1 MALPPKMA
9 ALVHDAEVIEERRQR
24 HAHPARHLG
33 RRERRLLQ
41 EKAVDRVFVGPQVD
55 VGEGRSHQAAHPLV
69 EDEQVEEEGDFPSR
83 LFHRPQII
91 NHGSVVNTTMSWYR
105 DSPMRRR
112 EAALAT
118 LLLFLGGCA
127 PASPARPSPSPQA
140 SIQISNFER
149 YAGAYRTSEG
159 ITYVV
164 NGHGHLLNLQDSNF
178 RQLYPTSVPNR
189 FTIGRAFAIPSP
201 KQADVI
207 FRVAGSRGDQLTMKP
222 VTGSTVVAGRLLF
235 KETEVRVPADG
246 AVLAATITEP
256 LTPGPHPGIVIV
268 HGSEPGQRI
277 FYGVWVGLYA
287 SLGLT
292 VLTYDKR
299 GNGASTGVYPGEFP
313 TDSNLAI
320 YAADAAN
327 VLRFLASWP
336 GVDPK
341 RVGFHGGSQGGWT
354 RPLPIA
360 RHQAPAA
367 FAILVS
373 GPAGAGRPPGGPGGF
388 SAPPRNPP
396 PSPPPAACR
405 PGCPDDHPRRPA
417 GWPVSLARR
426 QSSVKFGAR
435 CRRTRPNGLRPSRA
449 WMKR

>member
-127 PASPARPSPSPQA
+127 PASPARPSPSPQG

-164 NGHGHLLNLQDSNF
+164 NGHGHLLNLQDSTF
-178 RQLYPTSVPNR
+178 RQLYPTAVPDR

-207 FRVAGSRGDQLTMKP
+207 FRVAGTRADQVTIKP
-222 VTGSTVVAGRLLF
+222 VMGSTVVAARLLF
-235 KETEVRVPADG
+235 KETEVQVLADG

-256 LTPGPHPGIVIV
+256 LTPAPHPGIVIV
-268 HGSEPGQRI
+268 HGSGPGPRI
-277 FYGVWVGLYA
+277 DYGIWVGLYA

-292 VLTYDKR
+292 GLAYDKR
-299 GNGASTGVYPGEFP
+299 GNGASTGRYPGEGAS
-313 TDSNLAI
+313 DRNLEI
-320 YAADAAN
+320 YAADAAA
-327 VLRFLASWP
+327 VLRFMTSWP
-336 GVDPK
+336 GIDPG
-341 RVGFHGGSQGGWT
+341 RVGFHGGSQGGWVV
-354 RPLPIA
+354 PLAIG
-360 RHQAPAA
+360 RHQAQAA
-367 FAILVS
+367 FAVLVS
-373 GPAGAGRPPGGPGGF
+373 GPAVTSEPQQVWAAF
-388 SAPPRNPP
+388 SSDSN
-396 PSPPPAACR
+396 
-405 PGCPDDHPRRPA
+405 
-417 GWPVSLARR
+417 V
-426 QSSVKFGAR
+426 
-435 CRRTRPNGLRPSRA
+435 
-449 WMKR
+449 